1 MNMDKIQNYFDQLKA
16 FVFGVLLY
24 LQIDKEI
31 AMILMILICADMVCG
46 GAKAMVIP
54 DIKFSFKTFYAGI
67 IRKSLLLI
75 IIMVL
80 ALISKGLG
88 FTDFK
93 LMVTIVIKAMI
104 LSEGISVFNNI
115 RSVFD
120 KKEHKSTDFISEI
133 IGKISNYLQFYMNK
147 IMKFFDND
155 ADCGKFNKDE

>member
-1 MNMDKIQNYFDQLKA
+1 MIEKLEHYLDQIKS
-16 FVFGVLLY
+16 FIFGILLY

-31 AMILMILICADMVCG
+31 AMILIILICADMLCG
-46 GAKAMVIP
+46 GAKAIVIP
-54 DIKFSFKTFYAGI
+54 EIKFNFKTFYAGI

-155 ADCGKFNKDE
+155 ADCGKFNKDL

>member
-1 MNMDKIQNYFDQLKA
+1 MIEKIEHYLDQIKT
-16 FVFGVLLY
+16 FIFGILLY

-31 AMILMILICADMVCG
+31 AMILIILICADMLCG
-46 GAKAMVIP
+46 GAKAIVIP
-54 DIKFSFKTFYAGI
+54 EIKFSFKTFYAGI

-75 IIMVL
+75 IIMAL
-80 ALISKGLG
+80 ALISKGMG

-155 ADCGKFNKDE
+155 ADCGKFNKDL

>member
-1 MNMDKIQNYFDQLKA
+1 MIEKLEHYLDQIKT
-16 FVFGVLLY
+16 FIFGILLY

-31 AMILMILICADMVCG
+31 AMILIILIFADMLCG
-46 GAKAMVIP
+46 GAKAIVIP
-54 DIKFSFKTFYAGI
+54 EIKFSFKTFYAGI
-67 IRKSLLLI
+67 IRKALLLI

-133 IGKISNYLQFYMNK
+133 IGKVSNYLQFYMEK

-155 ADCGKFNKDE
+155 ADCGKFNKDL